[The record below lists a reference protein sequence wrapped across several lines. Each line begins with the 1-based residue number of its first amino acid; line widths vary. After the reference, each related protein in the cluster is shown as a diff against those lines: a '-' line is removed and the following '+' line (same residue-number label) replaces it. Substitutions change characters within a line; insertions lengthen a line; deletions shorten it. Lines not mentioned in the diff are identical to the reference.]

1 MNHRLARMAVV
12 LLAAALL
19 LAVLGGV
26 ACSTARADAVSENT
40 AAREWA
46 IKIGWL
52 QGIRKVELIRNDL
65 LSVTL
70 DAGITGAIVHPTPEY
85 QGKSQDVIA
94 ACGYATDFVK
104 PAAFTITSATD
115 ANYQAGTSPAD
126 VSMNSLP
133 LKNKSGGG
141 KINGVAAP
149 GCAWTIFY
157 TPLYQYEYY
166 LFLPKPL
173 KSGASYKIS
182 VNTTKPKTPGV
193 RYDSVFAY
201 DESTTASKVIKINQ
215 VAFSPVAKTRYA
227 YLGWWAAG
235 KGPVDYS
242 SLSKFSVVNEAT
254 GAAALTGAIA
264 LRAVPEETMVK
275 LTGEKVYEMDI
286 SALRPGTYHI
296 CIPGFARSET
306 FAIGGNNVYALYYYT
321 MRSVFLQRCGQ
332 EFGPPYT
339 WAVRPACHTKFW
351 EAGFPVQDAEF
362 LNSENEKV
370 LKKCPPAANMP
381 QKSFIGGIHDAA
393 DYDIQ
398 CGHMGNIN
406 DLMLAYELYPEVLKD
421 GDLDIPESGNGIPD
435 VLDNVE
441 WLLRFF
447 MLNQYPDG
455 AIPASKPNM
464 SDGLTQ
470 WRAKDPSFTGK
481 GYNDLICDGKAPP
494 FGVVPPCDNSTTL
507 FAASAARFSRLV
519 RPFNAAMADRYLAS
533 AKKAF
538 EYAISHTPM
547 ETYNAY
553 TTERYPLHKPENDKP
568 WVAGSPANHTGMK
581 GWVAAEMMR
590 ATGDKSYNHYI
601 DEALTV
607 GRGMWGPLREIRWA
621 YLNLD
626 PAVAD
631 PALQAKCRKDYL
643 SKADE
648 LVSATSKDVNRTGYG
663 NGESVGWG
671 AGNPVG
677 YFMTLVSA
685 YGLTK
690 DQKYL
695 DAASFNAD
703 YLLGEMPISWCWL
716 THMGYRSPQNPWM
729 SYYLWDKYTPGDDF
743 SNFGAPM
750 AGYNIYGLGWSWG
763 DWFDKGAK
771 RPVRRYWNDFTIGFG
786 GAAWCQSSEFTPN
799 TLTGAACGYA
809 CLYAE
814 AVRQGL
820 ATKVKM
826 DPLSK
831 AVINAANP
839 AGGGAAVTTAPS
851 NPVRKY
857 P

>member
-1 MNHRLARMAVV
+1 MRMRVNYRLARVAIV
-12 LLAAALL
+12 LLASTWAFVASAAEKPEDP
-19 LAVLGGV
+19 AK
-26 ACSTARADAVSENT
+26 
-40 AAREWA
+40 AAAEAKQREDLRVRSVKA
-46 IKIGWL
+46 GWL
-52 QGIRKVELIRNDL
+52 KGVRTVELIRADI

-70 DAGITGAIVHPTPEY
+70 DAGITGAIAPTMYIADSDVARHRAVLEPYAKPE
-85 QGKSQDVIA
+85 
-94 ACGYATDFVK
+94 
-104 PAAFTITSATD
+104 AFTVTSPTD
-115 ANYQAGTSPAD
+115 PDYKTPVRPAD
-126 VSMNSLP
+126 V
-133 LKNKSGGG
+133 GQCTYEGR
-141 KINGVAAP
+141 NGVHAGKTLP
-149 GCAWTIFY
+149 SCTIFH
-157 TPLYQYEYY
+157 TDCF
-166 LFLPKPL
+166 LFLPKPM
-173 KSGASYKIS
+173 KSGHRYIVEVQPRGGRDAGLTYSGTLDYDDA
-182 VNTTKPKTPGV
+182 KTPTK
-193 RYDSVFAY
+193 A
-201 DESTTASKVIKINQ
+201 IKINQ
-215 VAFSPVAKTRYA
+215 VAYSSLSKQRYA
-227 YLGWWAAG
+227 YLGWWAGNKG
-235 KGPVDYS
+235 KVDYAA
-242 SLSKFSVVNEAT
+242 LKRFEVIDEKT
-254 GAAALTGAIA
+254 GKAALTGEVR
-264 LRAVPEETMVK
+264 LRAGDEMTVK
-275 LTGEKVYEMDI
+275 VAGEDIYEMDI
-286 SALRPGTYHI
+286 AALPAGRYHI
-296 CIPGFARSET
+296 RIPGLGCSDPLEV
-306 FAIGGNNVYALYYYT
+306 GGKGIHALYYHAL
-321 MRSVFLQRCGQ
+321 RAFFHQRCGQ
-332 EFGPPYT
+332 EFKEPWT
-339 WAVRPACHTKFW
+339 WVKKPACHSEIYENGYFAPETLCPGEKN
-351 EAGFPVQDAEF
+351 QDP
-362 LNSENEKV
+362 KRI
-370 LKKCPPAANMP
+370 PPPGPDAKP
-381 QKSFIGGIHDAA
+381 RHFRGGYHDAA
-393 DYDIQ
+393 DFDVLAGHLSATSELITLYD
-398 CGHMGNIN
+398 
-406 DLMLAYELYPEVLKD
+406 LFPEAFAD
-421 GDLDIPESGNGIPD
+421 RDLDLPESGNGIPD

-447 MLNQYPDG
+447 MQNQYPDG

-470 WRAKDPSFTGK
+470 WRAKDPNFTGK
-481 GYNDLICDGKAPP
+481 GYNDLICAGKAPP

-547 ETYNAY
+547 ETYTAY
-553 TTERYPLHKPENDKP
+553 TTERYPLHKPDNDKP
-568 WVAGSPANHTGMK
+568 WAAGSPANHTGMK
-581 GWVAAEMMR
+581 GWVAAELMR

-621 YLNLD
+621 YLNLG

-695 DAASFNAD
+695 DATSFNAD

-826 DPLSK
+826 DPLSR

-839 AGGGAAVTTAPS
+839 AGRGAA
-851 NPVRKY
+851 K
-857 P
+857 